1 MTTETDDAITLL
13 SQHFL
18 LDEGKPLADV
28 TAALATIGGSK
39 QFEVLGRGM
48 FAAMVK
54 AHMAQLEG
62 TKVTLVA
69 QEPRGSLH

>member
-1 MTTETDDAITLL
+1 MTTETDDAIGLL

-28 TAALATIGGSK
+28 TAALATIGGNK
-39 QFEVLGRGM
+39 PFEVFGRVM
-48 FAAMVK
+48 FAAMIK
-54 AHMAQLEG
+54 THMAQLEG
-62 TKVTLVA
+62 AKVTLVA